1 MVLGVIPARL
11 NSTRFPKKILAPLSG
26 KPMIAH
32 VVERALTSKKLD
44 KVILAIDSLETKEAL
59 KSFNFDIMM
68 TSDNHLSGTDRI
80 AEVTRKEKSA
90 DIIINIQGDEPLVDF
105 NVIDNL
111 VDSFNDINVNMST
124 VISKSLSIN
133 DLTDPNVV
141 KAIIDEKFNAVN
153 FKREV
158 LDADIGELYRHIGM
172 YAYRR
177 ETLFHFSN
185 LPTAKSEELTNLE
198 QMRAIDN
205 GILIKAIL
213 TNSLQLSVDTK
224 KDLKKVKEIMRSK
237 SELYN

>member
-32 VVERALTSKKLD
+32 VVERTLMSKKLD
-44 KVILAIDSLETKEAL
+44 KVILAIDSLETKEVL
-59 KSFNFDIMM
+59 EGFNFDIVM
-68 TSDNHLSGTDRI
+68 TSENHLSGTDRI
-80 AEVTRKEKSA
+80 AEVTRKEKNA

-105 NVIDNL
+105 KVIDNL
-111 VDSFNDINVNMST
+111 IDSFKDINVNMST
-124 VISKSLSIN
+124 VISKSLSIH
-133 DLTDPNVV
+133 DLIDPNVV
-141 KAIIDEKFNAVN
+141 KVMIDEKFNAIN

-158 LDADIGELYRHIGM
+158 LDIDIGGLYRHIGM

-177 ETLFHFSN
+177 ETLLHFSN
-185 LPTAKSEELTNLE
+185 LPIAKSEELTNLE

-205 GILIKAIL
+205 GILIKTIL

-224 KDLKKVKEIMRSK
+224 EDLKKIKEIMRSN